1 LVHPAVQST
10 ADKNVKAY
18 KIGKRIARESESQGV
33 PLLSEDKG
41 FAWADGH
48 LSYEYLKSEFFQ
60 YGPSVI
66 MVANAGATTQKH
78 QIRLVKEGFRKR
90 LCETPAIISDPPVPN
105 WIRRIGEE

>member
-1 LVHPAVQST
+1 M
-10 ADKNVKAY
+10 
-18 KIGKRIARESESQGV
+18 GKRIARESESQGV
-33 PLLSEDKG
+33 SLLSEDKG

-66 MVANAGATTQKH
+66 MVANARATTQKH
-78 QIRLVKEGFRKR
+78 QIGFVKEGFRKR
-90 LCETPAIISDPPVPN
+90 LRETSAIIPDLPVPN